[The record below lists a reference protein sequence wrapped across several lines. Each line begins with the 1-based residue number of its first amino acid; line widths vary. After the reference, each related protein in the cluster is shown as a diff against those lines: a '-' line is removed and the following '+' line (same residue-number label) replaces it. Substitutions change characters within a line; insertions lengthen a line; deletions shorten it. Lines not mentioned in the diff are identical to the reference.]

1 MDQIQQSTNVKQ
13 LSNDLQNIQRGIGAG
28 VQARTQGK
36 ALEESNKFIQQGLQQ
51 GAFLTAS
58 NFKTL
63 LAGEE
68 SYSLVSFEHVLMNY
82 SSDEPTK
89 RCRDF
94 RRPGP

>member
-63 LAGEE
+63 LTGGD
-68 SYSLVSFEHVLMNY
+68 LLISFEYVLMND
-82 SSDEPTK
+82 SSAEPTK
-89 RCRDF
+89 RRREF
-94 RRPGP
+94 GRPGP